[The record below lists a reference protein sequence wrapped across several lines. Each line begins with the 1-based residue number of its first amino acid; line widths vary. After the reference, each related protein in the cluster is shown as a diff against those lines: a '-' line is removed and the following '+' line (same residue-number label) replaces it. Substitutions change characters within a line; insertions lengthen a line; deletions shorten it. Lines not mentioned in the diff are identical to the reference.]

1 MKKILL
7 SVLSLLLVTS
17 SFSQIYVRVSAGY
30 NLPAASEQL
39 GVSEHSTYD
48 PVDGYKNSAKGVYGS
63 FGSGFVAHLAFGGAI
78 KGGILGYDV
87 DFGYLKGKAY
97 DITEVDQ
104 SGSYVSENTASFNA
118 TSIQIS
124 PALTFT
130 TGTGSF
136 QPFAR
141 FGPTIAIS
149 KLMREETYY
158 QSYYNSTTIW
168 EYEYTGGLNIGLKG
182 VVGCSYQLSD
192 KMQVYVEAD
201 FVSLAYAPKKRT
213 ITRYEQNGVDG
224 LGQIDPKLVEVE
236 FEKEDS
242 NTGEYG
248 VPEVRPTFP
257 MSSLGFQGGIKF
269 IF

>member
-1 MKKILL
+1 MKKLLL

-48 PVDGYKNSAKGVYGS
+48 PVDGYSNSAKGVYGS
-63 FGSGFVAHLAFGGAI
+63 YGSGFVAHIAFGGAI
-78 KGGILGYDV
+78 SGGVLGYDV
-87 DFGYLKGKAY
+87 DFGYLKGKGY
-97 DITEVDQ
+97 DITDVNEN
-104 SGSYVSENTASFNA
+104 GSYTNEYTVSLNS

-141 FGPTIAIS
+141 FGPTIGIS
-149 KLMREETYY
+149 KLMREET
-158 QSYYNSTTIW
+158 SHENYYNYTTIR
-168 EYEYTGGLNIGLKG
+168 EYEFTGGLNIGLKG
-182 VVGCSYQLSD
+182 VVGCSYQLND
-192 KMQVYVEAD
+192 KMQLYVEAD

-224 LGQIDPKLVEVE
+224 LGQLDPKVVEVE

-242 NTGEYG
+242 NSGEYNA
-248 VPEVRPTFP
+248 PEVRPTFP

>member
-1 MKKILL
+1 MKKLLL

-63 FGSGFVAHLAFGGAI
+63 FGSGFVAHVAFGGAI
-78 KGGILGYDV
+78 KGGMLGYDL

-97 DITEVDQ
+97 DITEVDE
-104 SGSYVSENTASFNA
+104 SGGYTNENTVSFNS

-149 KLMREETYY
+149 KLMQEETYY
-158 QSYYNSTTIW
+158 LDYYDYTTVR
-168 EYEYTGGLNIGLKG
+168 EY
-182 VVGCSYQLSD
+182 
-192 KMQVYVEAD
+192 
-201 FVSLAYAPKKRT
+201 
-213 ITRYEQNGVDG
+213 
-224 LGQIDPKLVEVE
+224 
-236 FEKEDS
+236 
-242 NTGEYG
+242 
-248 VPEVRPTFP
+248 
-257 MSSLGFQGGIKF
+257 
-269 IF
+269 